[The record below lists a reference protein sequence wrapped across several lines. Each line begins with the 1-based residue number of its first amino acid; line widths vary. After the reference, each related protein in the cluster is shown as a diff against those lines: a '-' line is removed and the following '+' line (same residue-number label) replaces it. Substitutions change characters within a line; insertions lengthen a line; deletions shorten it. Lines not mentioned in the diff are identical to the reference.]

1 MNGTPGKIEILKP
14 LDEAFELMKK
24 ILFRPFDLKKWF
36 VIGFAA
42 FLAGHFA
49 GIGFNFPFG
58 GFPSRG
64 ANQNVVSQD
73 WGQWEEWKPWL
84 PILIAVAV
92 VLFLA
97 VAIVLAWIK
106 ARGNFIF
113 TDCIARN
120 RAAIVDPWREYRRE
134 GNSYF
139 LFLLLVMFGSML
151 FVALL
156 FPFIW
161 FPVRLLSRDS
171 GNHAIIVL
179 ILIFG
184 VLLILAWICFAIFFA
199 VVSYFM
205 IPLMYVRRCRAG
217 EAFREVAGLVLE
229 NPGSFILFC
238 LFGICLLIAA
248 GMIGGI
254 ATCATCCLAALPY
267 IGTVILLPVFVCLR
281 AYTLRFIR
289 QFGPDYDV
297 WGGMPETSI
306 TPPPI
311 PPPLPS

>member
-97 VAIVLAWIK
+97 V
-106 ARGNFIF
+106 
-113 TDCIARN
+113 
-120 RAAIVDPWREYRRE
+120 
-134 GNSYF
+134 
-139 LFLLLVMFGSML
+139 
-151 FVALL
+151 
-156 FPFIW
+156 
-161 FPVRLLSRDS
+161 
-171 GNHAIIVL
+171 
-179 ILIFG
+179 G
-184 VLLILAWICFAIFFA
+184 VEL
-199 VVSYFM
+199 
-205 IPLMYVRRCRAG
+205 
-217 EAFREVAGLVLE
+217 
-229 NPGSFILFC
+229 
-238 LFGICLLIAA
+238 LLIAA
-248 GMIGGI
+248 E
-254 ATCATCCLAALPY
+254 LN
-267 IGTVILLPVFVCLR
+267 
-281 AYTLRFIR
+281 
-289 QFGPDYDV
+289 
-297 WGGMPETSI
+297 SN
-306 TPPPI
+306 
-311 PPPLPS
+311 